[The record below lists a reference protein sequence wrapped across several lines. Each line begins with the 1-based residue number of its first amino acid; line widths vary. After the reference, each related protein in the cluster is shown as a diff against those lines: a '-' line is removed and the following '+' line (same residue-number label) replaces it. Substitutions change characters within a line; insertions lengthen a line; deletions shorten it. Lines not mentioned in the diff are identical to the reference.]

1 MISILLT
8 LDHYDIEPF
17 KNLGLGRDIVFESEI
32 GLRHGVYI
40 VVWIGCCRLANTLQF
55 VLYIFA
61 VLYFSILHNHPNVI
75 TVILYSGVCRSE
87 LRLNISQTL
96 VVNKVKGNNLIG
108 LIVKG
113 CQ

>member
-61 VLYFSILHNHPNVI
+61 VLSFFHP
-75 TVILYSGVCRSE
+75 
-87 LRLNISQTL
+87 SQPS
-96 VVNKVKGNNLIG
+96 
-108 LIVKG
+108 
-113 CQ
+113 QYYHQ